1 MKKAKTNPFIWI
13 LVLVILVAGAFG
25 CESYANQIQTDNGK
39 VEISQGQIETADGIL
54 TYKLYKP
61 KTATEKTPASAV
73 LLLHGYQNDRETS
86 SSYAIELARRGVVVM
101 SLDEYGHGYS
111 TIGLENRGYVNHKVS
126 TNFGMDSEE
135 DGTYK
140 AVGGSKRYRV
150 LMNFSNLSF
159 FNDRYTKDDAGNAIW
174 DSSCGG
180 SLAYQVL
187 SAMPFVDSSRMALSG
202 HSMGTWSSW
211 SVAADYADSD
221 IEPKAIVLQC
231 GEIFT
236 EDAYNS
242 AKYHFNNV
250 LLLQAKYEEF
260 SYFRDYQY
268 NVTEELLKTPLRT
281 NFLGTTSDQAAFD
294 TTYGSFAD
302 GSARR
307 IELCITNHRLVPTS
321 DKGLTAALEWFD
333 KAIGLDSNSLP
344 SSDHVAMTKEWM
356 TLAAMLLTLL
366 AIVPLMELLLATK
379 FFGSIVQPKPP
390 VSTAKTTKGWW
401 KGAIITVLI
410 AGATFPFMT
419 QLGHALLPLPEGIM
433 RMTVGNGFFGWYLL
447 LIIIMLIT
455 NAISAKGAKKK
466 KQEFNLYTM
475 GFSSA
480 KKKKRLDGVLW
491 GKCILLVLILM
502 LMVYAVVFV
511 FQKLYDL
518 DLRIIWPFFKTFNML
533 RFGQFLAYFWIFAI
547 FYLLNNSKIMGGMR
561 TKGSYYTGAKG
572 FFSDWWRNLFAM
584 AGGLI
589 LVTLIEY
596 VPFFLGIGPGA
607 DVLFGSTFGGP
618 FMSLLILFVPQ
629 VFVFSLWCT
638 YAYRRTGTVIP
649 GALVTAALACWIVTG
664 GSSFL

>member
-1 MKKAKTNPFIWI
+1 MKKSKTKPRVWI
-13 LVLVILVAGAFG
+13 LLLVLFLALAFYF
-25 CESYANQIQTDNGK
+25 ESMANRIQTDDGDVFISLGQIQTP
-39 VEISQGQIETADGIL
+39 DGIL
-54 TYKLYKP
+54 TYKLYRP
-61 KTATEKTPASAV
+61 KTATEQTPASAV

-111 TIGLENRGYVNHKVS
+111 TVGLVSRGYVNHKVS
-126 TNFGMDSEE
+126 TNFGLDSEE

-140 AVGGSKRYRV
+140 SVRGSKRYRV

-187 SAMPFVDSSRMALSG
+187 ADLPYVDSSRMALSG

-211 SVAADYADSD
+211 SVAADYANTP

-242 AKYHFNNV
+242 ENIHFNNV

-260 SYFRDYQY
+260 SYFRDYRL
-268 NVTEELLKTPLRT
+268 NVTEDLLKTPLRS
-281 NFLGTTSDQAAFD
+281 NFLGTTPETARFD
-294 TTYGSFAD
+294 TTYGHFEN

-321 DKGLTAALEWFD
+321 DKGLTAAMEWFD
-333 KAIGLDSNSLP
+333 KAIGMDGNTLK
-344 SSDHVAMTKEWM
+344 SSDHVAMNKEWL
-356 TLAAMLLTLL
+356 TLAAMLSTLL
-366 AIVPLMELLLATK
+366 AIVPLMELLLGTK
-379 FFGSIVQPKPP
+379 FFASIVQPKPP
-390 VSTAKTTKGWW
+390 VATAKTGKGWW
-401 KGAIITVLI
+401 KGAIITILI
-410 AGATFPFMT
+410 AGCTFPFMT
-419 QLGHALLPLPEGIM
+419 QLGHALLPLPEGIL
-433 RMTVGNGFFGWYLL
+433 RMTVGNGFFGWYLI
-447 LIIIMLIT
+447 LIIVMLVT
-455 NAISAKGAKKK
+455 TLISARGAKKK

-475 GFSSA
+475 GFSSP
-480 KKKKRLDGVLW
+480 KKKNRLDGALW
-491 GKCILLVLILM
+491 GKSALLVLILM
-502 LMVYAVVFV
+502 LMVYFVVFL
-511 FQKLYDL
+511 FSKMYDL
-518 DLRIIWPFFKTFNML
+518 DLRIIWPFFKTFNLL

-584 AGGLI
+584 AGGLV
-589 LVTLIEY
+589 LVVLIEY

-649 GALVTAALACWIVTG
+649 GALTTAALACWIVTG